1 MSEKEYFLK
10 QLNKA
15 KEFMSQERYREAI
28 ILLERL
34 KSIEKKGNFGYSLTH
49 ELYNLIS
56 NSHSLYNQQIIL
68 KYLNKL
74 SKAQQDSINFQELF
88 QYLTENEKIGMVDKS
103 ILRREVELLIL
114 RKQISCKINKN
125 DEIEF

>member
-1 MSEKEYFLK
+1 MSEKEYLLK

-34 KSIEKKGNFGYSLTH
+34 KIIEKKGDFDYSLTH
-49 ELYNLIS
+49 ELYKLIS
-56 NSHSLYNQQIIL
+56 NSHSLYNQQIIQ

-74 SKAQQDSINFQELF
+74 SKEQDSINFQELF
-88 QYLTENEKIGMVDKS
+88 QYLTENEKIDVTDKS